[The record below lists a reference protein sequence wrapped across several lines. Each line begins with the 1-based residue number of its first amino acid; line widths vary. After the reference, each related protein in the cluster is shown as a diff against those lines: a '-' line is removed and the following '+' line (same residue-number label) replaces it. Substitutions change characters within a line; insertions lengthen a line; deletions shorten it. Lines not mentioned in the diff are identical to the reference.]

1 MSLEGKFVIVTGG
14 NTGIG
19 KATCMELA
27 KQKATVIIASRTIE
41 TCRSAV
47 KEIAYL
53 SANNQMYY
61 RTLDLASFAS
71 IAKFAEEI
79 KRDFPKIDILINNA
93 ACMGVPLPALTEDG
107 IEVTFGVNHLGHFYL
122 TQLLMDTLLKCK
134 ARIINVSAMGYKS
147 GKLSEDMLDGDKP
160 GIATGDT
167 SLSMSIEMA
176 RYANSK
182 LANVYFTRELVTRYG
197 MDGLEAVCLH
207 PGIVQS
213 NIWRHTTDGDKSI
226 IQKLIV
232 KGMALFQSSCE
243 EGCRTT
249 MHCVSADLK
258 DLNGKYFNKC
268 APEELLPVAT
278 DPKIQSKLWI
288 CSERMVDQIEKKLAE
303 NASA

>member
-1 MSLEGKFVIVTGG
+1 
-14 NTGIG
+14 
-19 KATCMELA
+19 
-27 KQKATVIIASRTIE
+27 
-41 TCRSAV
+41 
-47 KEIAYL
+47 
-53 SANNQMYY
+53 MYY

-71 IAKFAEEI
+71 ISKFAEEI

-93 ACMGVPLPALTEDG
+93 AVMGVPLPALTEDG

-122 TQLLMDTLLKCK
+122 TQLLMETLLKCK
-134 ARIINVSAMGYKS
+134 ARIINVSSMGYKS

-182 LANVYFTRELVTRYG
+182 LANVYFTQELVTRYG

-213 NIWRHTTDGDKSI
+213 NIFRHTTDGDKSI
-226 IQKLIV
+226 MQKLIV
-232 KGMALFQSSCE
+232 KGMALFQISCV
-243 EGCRTT
+243 EGCKTT

-258 DLNGKYFNKC
+258 KDLNGKYFNKC
-268 APEELLPVAT
+268 QAEELLPVAC

-288 CSERMVDQIEKKLAE
+288 CSERLCDQIEKKLAE
-303 NASA
+303 GASA